1 MQAAIADICRRVL
14 GATAIVDLV
23 ISEQG
28 QYQVTVTGI
37 KANDPL
43 TRSQQEMDII
53 LSLQHRLQGAEIK
66 VRIDP
71 K

>member
-1 MQAAIADICRRVL
+1 VQAAIADICRRVL

-66 VRIDP
+66 LRIDP

>member
-1 MQAAIADICRRVL
+1 VQAAIVDICRRVL
-14 GATAIVDLV
+14 GATALVDV
-23 ISEQG
+23 VVSEQG
-28 QYQVTVTGI
+28 LYQVTVTGI

-66 VRIDP
+66 LRIDS

>member
-66 VRIDP
+66 LRIDP

>member
-14 GATAIVDLV
+14 GATAIVDV
-23 ISEQG
+23 VVSEQG
-28 QYQVTVTGI
+28 RYQVTVTGI

-53 LSLQHRLQGAEIK
+53 LSLQHLLQGAEINL
-66 VRIDP
+66 RIAP